1 MAQMAKKTGVVK
13 AVQGAMALVMTTR
26 ETECENCAAR
36 ASCEAMGGGGT
47 NTTVTALNTANAQV
61 GDTVTIAMRTTS
73 LLKACFIVYMVPML
87 GFIGG
92 ILLGFLTAKMIGIR
106 EETAVGL
113 FAGLSLGICFFWLK
127 KKGAEL
133 GKRREFV
140 PEIIARRSAPR
151 TIPESGGSCS
161 LR

>member
-13 AVQGAMALVMTTR
+13 ALEGPMAVVTTTR

-47 NTTVTALNTANAQV
+47 NATVTALNTANAQV

-73 LLKACFIVYMVPML
+73 LLKASFIVYMVPVL
-87 GFIGG
+87 GLIGG
-92 ILLGFLTAKMIGIR
+92 ILLGFLTARVIGIS
-106 EETAVGL
+106 ENIAVGV
-113 FAGLSLGICFFWLK
+113 FAGLFLAGSFMWLK

-140 PEIIARRSAPR
+140 PEIIARRSSPM
-151 TIPESGGSCS
+151 TIPESEKSCS
-161 LR
+161 LP